1 MSWVLN
7 TTQDQE
13 LQIIINMTT
22 PASGQISLGDL
33 KSELNSAGFSAPS
46 ADIALSEM
54 NSYNMLNGFYD
65 TYGYSFIGGGAQV
78 PLSNFYDLQA
88 ECASNFV
95 VAGTVTEY
103 DLFMLMITN
112 DSSAGGINGAN
123 YPGNN
128 YFNPNSGTI
137 SPGTTSGVNIVHFD
151 QLSATVSCN
160 NTKFP
165 PTPPF
170 ANLAVRYNNGGGL
183 TNFPGSPFNGPAINV
198 NSGTVS
204 NAANSSGTPTFT
216 VQCG

>member
-13 LQIIINMTT
+13 LQTIINMTT

-95 VAGTVTEY
+95 VAGTITEY
-103 DLFMLMITN
+103 NFFMLMITN
-112 DSSAGGINGAN
+112 DSSAGGISGAN
-123 YPGNN
+123 NITVVALGNTAQI
-128 YFNPNSGTI
+128 GVVMATI
-137 SPGTTSGVNIVHFD
+137 PIS
-151 QLSATVSCN
+151 N
-160 NTKFP
+160 NLP
-165 PTPPF
+165 CP
-170 ANLAVRYNNGGGL
+170 LAKS
-183 TNFPGSPFNGPAINV
+183 TIC
-198 NSGTVS
+198 
-204 NAANSSGTPTFT
+204 AAK
-216 VQCG
+216 